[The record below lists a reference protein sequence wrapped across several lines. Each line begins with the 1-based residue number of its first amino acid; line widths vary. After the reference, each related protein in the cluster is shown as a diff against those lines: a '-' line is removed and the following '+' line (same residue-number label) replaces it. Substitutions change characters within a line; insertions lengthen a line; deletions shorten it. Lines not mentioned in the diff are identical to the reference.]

1 MEIVTRPWGK
11 FKVLHEDERCKVKL
25 ILIEPGKRLSLQRHQ
40 FRAEH
45 WFVVSGSGS
54 AQIENTEFRL
64 SSNDSVDIAI
74 GQVHRI
80 TNDSRETLI
89 IIEVQTGSSFS
100 EDDIE
105 RLEDDFGRK

>member
-1 MEIVTRPWGK
+1 VEIVTRPWGK
-11 FKVLHEDERCKVKL
+11 FTILYEDESCKIKQ
-25 ILIEPGKRLSLQRHQ
+25 ISIDPGKRLSLQRHQ

-54 AQIENTEFRL
+54 AQVEKTEFRL
-64 SSNDSVDIAI
+64 GSNDSVDIAI

-80 TNDSRETLI
+80 TNDSRGTLI

-100 EDDIE
+100 ESDIE